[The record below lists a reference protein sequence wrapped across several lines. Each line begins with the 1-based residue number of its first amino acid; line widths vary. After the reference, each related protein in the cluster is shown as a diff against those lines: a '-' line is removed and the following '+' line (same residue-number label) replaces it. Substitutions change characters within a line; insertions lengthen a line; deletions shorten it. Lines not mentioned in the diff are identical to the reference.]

1 MELLFS
7 DYIDAQDF
15 VKRLDRRVYVY
26 NNDYIGVASYNIFAG
41 VFVAF
46 IFGAAFF
53 FDLFWPERHENKA
66 VRTAWKVCGVLA
78 CVFYCADAF
87 ALTVI
92 TATQCQYF
100 RGPGITKEYGESL
113 LRQFKKDGGTPLCY
127 RNNGRAIAAVVFCW
141 PGFLSVVAR

>member
-1 MELLFS
+1 M
-7 DYIDAQDF
+7 
-15 VKRLDRRVYVY
+15 Y

-87 ALTVI
+87 ALTII
-92 TATQCQYF
+92 TAIRCQHF
-100 RGPGITKEYGESL
+100 RGEGFTDAYAESL

-127 RNNGRAIAAVVFCW
+127 RNNGRAIAAVVFC
-141 PGFLSVVAR
+141 